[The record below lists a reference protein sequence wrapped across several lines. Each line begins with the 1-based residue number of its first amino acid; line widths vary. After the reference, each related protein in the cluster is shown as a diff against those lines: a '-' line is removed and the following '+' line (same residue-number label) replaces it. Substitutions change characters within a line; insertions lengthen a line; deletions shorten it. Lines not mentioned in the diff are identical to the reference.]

1 MLLSTKA
8 NESSFWKRLKKRI
21 ESEPGLVATRIE
33 NSSTPG
39 IPDLLICDRKKN
51 LHLIELKVCLGNKVN
66 LSPHQVSFATRHQC
80 ARVWVLAEKQNAPGP
95 ACYLYRSN
103 SVLQLAS
110 SDIKTTAPDLIFDLK
125 TDFKNFICW
134 LENSTKLWDSS
145 DTPIT
150 KSADNE
156 TIPRKTTRPFAS

>member
-1 MLLSTKA
+1 MSTKA
-8 NESSFWKRLKKRI
+8 NESNFWKRLKKRI

-51 LHLIELKVCLGNKVN
+51 LHLIELKVCSGNKVN

-80 ARVWVLAEKQNAPGP
+80 SRVWVLAEKQNATGA

-103 SVLQLAS
+103 SVLQLAA

-125 TDFKNFICW
+125 TDFKNFLSW
-134 LENSTKLWDSS
+134 LENSTKIWDSL

-150 KSADNE
+150 KSANNE
-156 TIPRKTTRPFAS
+156 TIP